1 MPNGAGMASA
11 KQFEAYTAEC
21 MEWATTAR
29 TTEERATFLQM
40 AKTWIWAASIAR
52 GREVPLSSIAR
63 SGPIKM
69 AALLRRAVSAPI
81 AGN

>member
-1 MPNGAGMASA
+1 MESA
-11 KQFEAYTAEC
+11 KQFEEYAAEC

-52 GREVPLSSIAR
+52 GREGPLSSIQL
-63 SGPIKM
+63 S
-69 AALLRRAVSAPI
+69 ALRTDQD
-81 AGN
+81 GNATS

>member
-1 MPNGAGMASA
+1 MGTGIESA

-40 AKTWIWAASIAR
+40 AKTWI
-52 GREVPLSSIAR
+52 
-63 SGPIKM
+63 
-69 AALLRRAVSAPI
+69 
-81 AGN
+81 